1 MLTSSSISVCTLAD
15 MSISTSSRRPLTLRG
30 LAVFAVVAATGALG
44 ACGAESA
51 SGDEPNVATV
61 VGASASASASA
72 GAGASAP
79 VVSAS
84 AAAEERPLIRTDTSA
99 EEKDRLYEVWIACL
113 EANGLPRKETG
124 LQVSVSAEVEAKAQT
139 ACSSKHPESVWERA
153 KRLDPQYADKLHAW
167 VACLRSHG
175 IDALED
181 NGFVAFEDGLPS
193 GSKEQWLDKCQD
205 EAFGK
210 G

>member
-1 MLTSSSISVCTLAD
+1 MLTSSSISVCTLVG
-15 MSISTSSRRPLTLRG
+15 MSISRSSRRPVTLRR
-30 LAVFAVVAATGALG
+30 LAVFAVVAATGALS

-61 VGASASASASA
+61 AGASA
-72 GAGASAP
+72 GASVP

-84 AAAEERPLIRTDTSA
+84 ATAEERPLIRTDTSA
-99 EEKDRLYEVWIACL
+99 EEEDRFYEVWIACL

-124 LQVSVSAEVEAKAQT
+124 LQASVSAEVEAKAQT

-153 KRLDPQYADKLHAW
+153 KRLDPQYADKLHVW

-175 IDALED
+175 IKANED
-181 NGFVAFEDGLPS
+181 NGFVSFEDGLPS
-193 GSKEQWLDKCQD
+193 GSKEQWIDKCQD